1 MAELGRI
8 GEVEKGEAWDTV
20 EEDQERRTGKLRTGQ
35 RKATFRSRG
44 VGLWLPAVPWFR
56 QKDEK
61 KVRKKQGGNRSGK
74 VMRTCCR
81 HLSMAV
87 SPTEV
92 FG

>member
-1 MAELGRI
+1 M
-8 GEVEKGEAWDTV
+8 
-20 EEDQERRTGKLRTGQ
+20 
-35 RKATFRSRG
+35 
-44 VGLWLPAVPWFR
+44 WLPAVPWFR

-92 FG
+92 VG